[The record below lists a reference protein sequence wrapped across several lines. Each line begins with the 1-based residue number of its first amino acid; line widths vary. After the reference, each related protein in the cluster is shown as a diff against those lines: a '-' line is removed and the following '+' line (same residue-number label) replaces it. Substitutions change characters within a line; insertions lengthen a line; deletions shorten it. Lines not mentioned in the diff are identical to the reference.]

1 MRPFALI
8 APLTA
13 LALIAGGAIAGGVTA
28 QQPKKAT
35 APRDWAAYVVQAPS
49 GAFIIGNPGAPVR
62 LVEYLSYT
70 CGSCAQ
76 FMAEAKV
83 PLKDGY
89 VRRGAVRIEVRHA
102 VRDPIDMAAALLAR
116 CAGPGGFVSATDAIF
131 AEQRD
136 WARRGAA
143 WWSANAAA
151 LQSET
156 RLMQLKAAAEGSGL
170 STLMRGRGMSDAT
183 IDRCFA
189 TPTDLNRLTAMADA
203 SWKVI
208 KGTPTFVING
218 KTGGGGHWE
227 TLEPQLRAAGAR

>member
-1 MRPFALI
+1 MRVLAIL
-8 APLTA
+8 APLA
-13 LALIAGGAIAGGVTA
+13 IGVLVAGGATA
-28 QQPKKAT
+28 QQPKAKAA
-35 APRDWAAYVVQAPS
+35 APRDWSTYVVQAPS
-49 GAFIIGNPGAPVR
+49 GAYVIGNPAAKVR

-70 CGSCAQ
+70 CGHCAE
-76 FMAEAKV
+76 FMAESKM

-102 VRDPIDMAAALLAR
+102 VRDPLDMAAALLAR
-116 CAGPGGFVSATDAIF
+116 CAGPRGFAGATDAIF
-131 AEQRD
+131 AQQSD

-143 WWSANAAA
+143 WWQGNAAA

-170 STLMRGRGMSDAT
+170 AALMRSRGMSDAT
-183 IDRCFA
+183 INQCFA

-227 TLEPQLRAAGAR
+227 TLEPELRAAGAR

>member
-1 MRPFALI
+1 MRVLAIL
-8 APLTA
+8 APLAIGA
-13 LALIAGGAIAGGVTA
+13 LVAGGATA
-28 QQPKKAT
+28 QQPKKAVT
-35 APRDWAAYVVQAPS
+35 ARDWSTHVVQAPS
-49 GAFIIGNPGAPVR
+49 GAYLIGNPAAKVR

-70 CGSCAQ
+70 CGHCAE
-76 FMAEAKV
+76 FMAESKA

-102 VRDPIDMAAALLAR
+102 VRDPLDMAAALLAR
-116 CAGPGGFVSATDAIF
+116 CAGPRGFVGATDAIF

-136 WARRGAA
+136 WARRGGA
-143 WWSANAAA
+143 WWQANAPA

-170 STLMRGRGMSDAT
+170 STLMRGRGMSDAA
-183 IDRCFA
+183 INQCFA

-203 SWKVI
+203 AWKSI

-218 KTGGGGHWE
+218 KTGGGGHWD
-227 TLEPQLRAAGAR
+227 TLEPELRAAGAR

>member
-1 MRPFALI
+1 MRVFAIL
-8 APLTA
+8 APLAIGA
-13 LALIAGGAIAGGVTA
+13 LAPGGATA
-28 QQPKKAT
+28 QQPKTKAA
-35 APRDWAAYVVQAPS
+35 APRDWSTHVVQAPS
-49 GAFIIGNPGAPVR
+49 GAYLIGNPTAKVR

-70 CGSCAQ
+70 CGHCAE
-76 FMAEAKV
+76 FMAEAKL
-83 PLKDGY
+83 PLKNGY
-89 VRRGAVRIEVRHA
+89 VRRGTVRIEVRHA

-170 STLMRGRGMSDAT
+170 SGLMRGRGMSDAT

-208 KGTPTFVING
+208 RGTPTFVING

-227 TLEPQLRAAGAR
+227 TLEPELRAAGAR

>member
-1 MRPFALI
+1 MRVFAIL
-8 APLTA
+8 APLAIGA
-13 LALIAGGAIAGGVTA
+13 LVAGGATA
-28 QQPKKAT
+28 QQPKAKAA
-35 APRDWAAYVVQAPS
+35 APRDWSTYVVQAPS
-49 GAFIIGNPGAPVR
+49 GAYLIGNPAAKVR

-70 CGSCAQ
+70 CGHCAE
-76 FMAEAKV
+76 FMAESKI

-89 VRRGAVRIEVRHA
+89 VRRGTVRIEVRHA
-102 VRDPIDMAAALLAR
+102 VRDPLDMAAALLAR
-116 CAGPGGFVSATDAIF
+116 CAGPRGFAGATDAIF

-143 WWSANAAA
+143 WWQGNAAA

-170 STLMRGRGMSDAT
+170 SGLMRGRGMSDAT

-208 KGTPTFVING
+208 RGTPTFVLNG

-227 TLEPQLRAAGAR
+227 TLEPELRAAGAR

>member
-1 MRPFALI
+1 MRVLAIL
-8 APLTA
+8 APLAIGA
-13 LALIAGGAIAGGVTA
+13 LVAGGAMA
-28 QQPKKAT
+28 QQPKAKAA
-35 APRDWAAYVVQAPS
+35 APRDWSTYVVQAPS
-49 GAFIIGNPGAPVR
+49 GAYVIGNPAAKVR

-70 CGSCAQ
+70 CGHCAE
-76 FMAEAKV
+76 FMAESKI

-102 VRDPIDMAAALLAR
+102 VRDPLDMAAALLAR
-116 CAGPGGFVSATDAIF
+116 CAGPRGFAGATDAIF
-131 AEQRD
+131 AQQGD

-143 WWSANAAA
+143 WWGANAAA

-156 RLMQLKAAAEGSGL
+156 RLMQLKAVAEGSGL
-170 STLMRGRGMSDAT
+170 ATLMRSRGMSDAT
-183 IDRCFA
+183 INQCFA

-218 KTGGGGHWE
+218 KTGGGGHWD
-227 TLEPQLRAAGAR
+227 TLEPELRAAGAR